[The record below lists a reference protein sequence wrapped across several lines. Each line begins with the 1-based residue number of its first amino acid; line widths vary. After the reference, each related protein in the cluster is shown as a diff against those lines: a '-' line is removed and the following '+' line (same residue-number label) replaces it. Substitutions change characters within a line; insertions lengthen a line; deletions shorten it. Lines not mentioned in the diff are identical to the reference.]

1 MILSPLTMFQM
12 VGALLLFMGTI
23 CIIYRR
29 TFIGMLI
36 GVEIMLNGA
45 GMSLVAASQL
55 TTADSATGQIGALL
69 IMGLAAAETTLILAI
84 VLIVYKRFKTIE
96 SDKVAT
102 LRG

>member
-1 MILSPLTMFQM
+1 MILSPLTMFQLT
-12 VGALLLFMGTI
+12 GALLFFIGATCMAFK
-23 CIIYRR
+23 R

-45 GMSLVAASQL
+45 GLSLVASSQL

-69 IMGLAAAETTLILAI
+69 IMGLAAAEATLVLAI
-84 VLIVYKRFKTIE
+84 ALIVYRRFKTVE
-96 SDKVAT
+96 SEKVAT

>member
-1 MILSPLTMFQM
+1 MILSPLSLFQLT
-12 VGALLLFMGTI
+12 GALLFFIGTI
-23 CIIYRR
+23 CMIFKR

-45 GMSLVAASQL
+45 GLSLVAASQL

-69 IMGLAAAETTLILAI
+69 IMGLAAAEATLVLAI
-84 VLIVYKRFKTIE
+84 ALVVYRRFKTVE
-96 SDKVAT
+96 SEKVAT